1 MRDFR
6 DAKAMAQTLRDELKA
21 KGVSLTH
28 SDNLEVVAKILG
40 FHDWNTLAAKIQSE
54 NPSLITQPG
63 TTIPVAGEN
72 VSALVPGYFLH
83 IPDAGAVPRGRR
95 ATAKPTVP
103 TGAGLP
109 TVPLRD
115 TVLFP
120 NTVIPLFVGRDAT
133 KRALG
138 DTMAGDKRI
147 LAVTQRRAADDAP
160 TPDALYN
167 VGIIASV
174 IDLVSLG
181 DGTMKLVVKAV
192 ERAAIIHFAE
202 GEFLTADTAPIQES
216 RGAEEEAFNLSR
228 AMLEK
233 LQAHRNID
241 FLSWPYAYL
250 SRIQEPSVLAD
261 AIAPL
266 LSAEIDKKQE
276 LLETSDVVTRLEKIL
291 ALMNTARQPA

>member
-28 SDNLEVVAKILG
+28 SDNLELIAKVLG

-54 NPSLITQPG
+54 DQANEPG
-63 TTIPVAGEN
+63 TTIPA
-72 VSALVPGYFLH
+72 A
-83 IPDAGAVPRGRR
+83 
-95 ATAKPTVP
+95 AKPTIP
-103 TGAGLP
+103 ARAGLP

-115 TVLFP
+115 IVLFP

-133 KRALG
+133 KRALANA
-138 DTMAGDKRI
+138 MAGDKRI
-147 LAVTQRRAADDAP
+147 LAVTQRRAGDDAP

-167 VGIIASV
+167 VGVIARV
-174 IDLVSLG
+174 IELMKLD
-181 DGTMKLVVKAV
+181 DGTMKLIVKALD
-192 ERAAIIHFAE
+192 RAAIIHFAE
-202 GEFLTADTAPIQES
+202 GEFLTADTAAIQQS

-228 AMLEK
+228 AALQK
-233 LQAHRNID
+233 LQGHRNLN
-241 FLSWPYAYL
+241 FLSWL
-250 SRIQEPSVLAD
+250 SSIREPTVLAD

-276 LLETSDVVTRLEKIL
+276 LLETSDVVTRLEKII
-291 ALMNTARQPA
+291 ALMNMDRRPANLTAEP

>member
-28 SDNLEVVAKILG
+28 SDNLELVAKVLG

-54 NPSLITQPG
+54 DQSLITQPG
-63 TTIPVAGEN
+63 TTIP
-72 VSALVPGYFLH
+72 
-83 IPDAGAVPRGRR
+83 
-95 ATAKPTVP
+95 ATAKPTR
-103 TGAGLP
+103 AGLP

-115 TVLFP
+115 IVLFP
-120 NTVIPLFVGRDAT
+120 NMVVPLFAGRDAT
-133 KRALG
+133 IRAL
-138 DTMAGDKRI
+138 DNAMAGDKRI

-167 VGIIASV
+167 VGVIASV
-174 IDLVSLG
+174 IELVRLG
-181 DGTMKLVVKAV
+181 DGTMKLLVNTLK
-192 ERAAIIHFAE
+192 RAAIIRFAE
-202 GEFLTADTAPIQES
+202 SEFLTAETTPIQES

-228 AMLEK
+228 AVQEK
-233 LQAHRNID
+233 LQARRNLD
-241 FLSWPYAYL
+241 LLSSPYAGVSGL
-250 SRIQEPSVLAD
+250 PPSLLAD

-291 ALMNTARQPA
+291 ALMNTDRQPAKLTAEP